1 MADTELDL
9 LSASAVSSS
18 FVSGQLGR
26 ARAQTKIVLLDC
38 CYSGAFSRSLT
49 TKDDR
54 RVDAAEELRG
64 IGRVIITASNA
75 LQYSFEG
82 STPSGDARQ
91 SVFTKHLVAGLET
104 GAADL
109 DGDGRIAVDELYRYV
124 HDQVVQENPQQR
136 PSISIE
142 TQGMVVVA
150 SSRAGIRPAVLPEEL
165 LSALANALP
174 RVRLGATADLADIL
188 HDRPWP
194 CRRDASRAAG
204 AAASGS
210 RPDRRGGDLH
220 ERGLDLGAIGT
231 DVLGRPFSVGRAND
245 DLCDP
250 GPDLVAVDVPDGLH
264 RREERTA
271 GCPHRRLRCQPV
283 RLPGSRIRRRRGA
296 PGRNLGGTSVDH
308 EPMAPGVDDAGHG
321 HQRSGSHGRRGG
333 ENSSGRGQLRV
344 GRAAQQGPS
353 GGTCGCR
360 SRRRAACAPAR
371 GRP

>member
-1 MADTELDL
+1 
-9 LSASAVSSS
+9 
-18 FVSGQLGR
+18 VSGQLGR

-188 HDRPWP
+188 HGT
-194 CRRDASRAAG
+194 DADGGGGTGSAARAA
-204 AAASGS
+204 
-210 RPDRRGGDLH
+210 
-220 ERGLDLGAIGT
+220 
-231 DVLGRPFSVGRAND
+231 
-245 DLCDP
+245 
-250 GPDLVAVDVPDGLH
+250 
-264 RREERTA
+264 
-271 GCPHRRLRCQPV
+271 
-283 RLPGSRIRRRRGA
+283 RRRQP
-296 PGRNLGGTSVDH
+296 PGR
-308 EPMAPGVDDAGHG
+308 
-321 HQRSGSHGRRGG
+321 R
-333 ENSSGRGQLRV
+333 SGRGRSRHRSDV
-344 GRAAQQGPS
+344 GNEHRPGPS
-353 GGTCGCR
+353 GP
-360 SRRRAACAPAR
+360 AAR
-371 GRP
+371 